1 MNIRG
6 LAKLARRSMRFS
18 MTMGLIAIVSSAC
31 AQAPEAGYAVSG
43 LALAGPVCPVETDPP
58 DPACAPR
65 PVVDATVR
73 AVADSGKEFES
84 TTDGDGRF
92 SLVLPPGRYQII
104 AQPVEGLM
112 GNPTPIEIEVSSE
125 AIDLGVLVY
134 DTGIR

>member
-1 MNIRG
+1 
-6 LAKLARRSMRFS
+6 
-18 MTMGLIAIVSSAC
+18 MTMALIVLASSMAC
-31 AQAPEAGYAVSG
+31 AQPPEVGYAVSG

-73 AVADSGKEFES
+73 AVAYSGEEFES

-104 AQPVEGLM
+104 AQPVDGLM